1 MVRSIQH
8 ICATVLTA
16 YCICACVSV
25 SLFSCLPDFLCAET
39 HELTHMHTIP
49 PSIHSP
55 PSLAERGLQH
65 LSQNST
71 VAFKRDRAN
80 GGKKRRK
87 ERSFFFV
94 SPVCFSPTRRKV
106 RLSNLLAG
114 VHIDGCHLTLVLHSM
129 TPLPHSASCSSA
141 SPSSLQ
147 YSPPS
152 LSISFLLLLLSFFL
166 SDLSLIFSS
175 LTPFSTPL
183 SLRSSPLTPSLPLQS
198 MLGNVPVH
206 KGMQQ

>member
-71 VAFKRDRAN
+71 AAFKRERAN
-80 GGKKRRK
+80 EKKRRK
-87 ERSFFFV
+87 ERFLFFV
-94 SPVCFSPTRRKV
+94 SPVCFSLTRHKV

-114 VHIDGCHLTLVLHSM
+114 VHIDDCHLTLVLYSM

-152 LSISFLLLLLSFFL
+152 LFISFLLLLPSFF
-166 SDLSLIFSS
+166 
-175 LTPFSTPL
+175 PL
-183 SLRSSPLTPSLPLQS
+183 
-198 MLGNVPVH
+198 
-206 KGMQQ
+206 